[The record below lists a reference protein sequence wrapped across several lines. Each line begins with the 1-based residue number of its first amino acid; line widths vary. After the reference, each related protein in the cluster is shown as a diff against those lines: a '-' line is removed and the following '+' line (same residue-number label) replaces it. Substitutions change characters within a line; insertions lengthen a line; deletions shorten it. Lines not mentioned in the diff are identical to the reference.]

1 MSQADQLGPVM
12 SDAGVPI
19 ITEERYFDW
28 PIVMVGLALVCTFAW
43 ICALLWGAV
52 RIYQSIFS

>member
-19 ITEERYFDW
+19 ITEKRYFDW
-28 PIVMVGLALVCTFAW
+28 PIVMVGLALVCTVAW
-43 ICALLWGAV
+43 NCALLWGAV